1 MTVEIFQNVLAW
13 NVVINFTILLFWFA
27 MYYFAHDWIYGLHT
41 KFFSLSKDNFDA
53 IHYAGM
59 AYYKLTIFLFFLGP
73 YLALRLFL

>member
-1 MTVEIFQNVLAW
+1 MTVEIFQNILAW

-27 MYYFAHDWIYGLHT
+27 MFCFAHDWIYSLHA
-41 KFFSLSKDNFDA
+41 KFFSLSKENFDA

-73 YLALRLFL
+73 YLALRLFV